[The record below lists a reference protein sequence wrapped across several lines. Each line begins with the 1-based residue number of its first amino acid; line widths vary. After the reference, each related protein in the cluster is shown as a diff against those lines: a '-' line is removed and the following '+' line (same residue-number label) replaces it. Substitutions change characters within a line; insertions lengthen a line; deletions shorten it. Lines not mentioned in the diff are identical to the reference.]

1 MTGREGR
8 HFEYTS
14 VDLLVTRGAPMADLG
29 DAGEILAH
37 LVGFWAFL
45 FSPKYRART
54 LAQWRQ
60 GGRAERAWMTLDGA
74 VATLVGLGLPLLLA
88 WLLAQRFL
96 AP

>member
-1 MTGREGR
+1 
-8 HFEYTS
+8 
-14 VDLLVTRGAPMADLG
+14 MADLG
-29 DAGEILAH
+29 DAGEILTH

-45 FSPKYRART
+45 LSPKYRAQT
-54 LAQWRQ
+54 LSQWRQ
-60 GGRAERAWMTLDGA
+60 GGRVERAWMTLDGA